1 MRHLLFV
8 AADFAAAKEAFVP
21 RERVIWPAVAHAQFP
36 IARILERCGFGT
48 PYQMA
53 DVAGNAILTLLQEA
67 TSTTEEKNRRVAEI
81 VEKALHHLRVAKN
94 EIADLQSEVRLH
106 REKSER
112 AEKWLRR
119 IYDETER
126 LFIQEPK
133 EKRVGQ

>member
-1 MRHLLFV
+1 MV
-8 AADFAAAKEAFVP
+8 AQAISGVP
-21 RERVIWPAVAHAQFP
+21 EKANNPSG
-36 IARILERCGFGT
+36 E
-48 PYQMA
+48 PYQA

-81 VEKALHHLRVAKN
+81 VEKALHHLRVAEN
-94 EIADLQSEVRLH
+94 RIADLQSEVRLH

-126 LFIQEPK
+126 LFVHEPK